1 MAYSIKS
8 DAKDF
13 ELLWLFLVMIFSF
26 WTASAKF
33 DDAFKNNMLKTVS
46 KHMITEFAISTIAEQ
61 IGVKHNPPIQNN

>member
-1 MAYSIKS
+1 MRTQFARTAFFTLITCGVGCMAYSIKS

-33 DDAFKNNMLKTVS
+33 DDAFKK
-46 KHMITEFAISTIAEQ
+46 
-61 IGVKHNPPIQNN
+61 